1 MKKII
6 IGNLKE
12 NRINNNYI
20 DKLSKIKTNNEVIIL
35 PNKEDLSL
43 DNINKI
49 SIGTQNIID
58 DRYEYVLLGHKDFRN
73 KEDDILINSK
83 LKESINK
90 DITVILCVN
99 SIDTLKK
106 DIKDINNFTRIII
119 AYEEDKNIGTSQI
132 LTKSKISKFIK
143 EAKSITSSK
152 TKVIYG
158 GGINKENISIIK
170 EIKDLDGILIGKGCT
185 NIDSFIS
192 IINEY

>member
-1 MKKII
+1 MNKLI

-58 DRYEYVLLGHKDFRN
+58 DRYEYVLIGHKDVRN

-83 LKESINK
+83 LKECINK

-170 EIKDLDGILIGKGCT
+170 EIKDLDGILIGKSSI
-185 NIDSFIS
+185 NIDNFIS